1 LPKGLSHGANPL
13 PGGSNA
19 VIRPRELKQ
28 QWQLLVGDHWNP
40 VDPDRRLVRAVRRS
54 DRLSQLVIEGCREGL
69 HGDGHTVGV
78 GAEPSPAIVGS
89 ASTGQ
94 EPNRLSPE
102 GVMDNLQI
110 RPHARNP
117 NLWWVSSQ
125 GDDVAYITRP
135 GNAYLAW
142 ATDKWKPSHAD
153 FVGKRFDTVD
163 EALQAVARS
172 FS

>member
-1 LPKGLSHGANPL
+1 LPQGLPHGANPL
-13 PGGSNA
+13 TGGSDA

-28 QWQLLVGDHWNP
+28 QWRLLAGDTQNP
-40 VDPDRRLVRAVRRS
+40 VDPARRLVRLGRCG
-54 DRLSQLVIEGCREGL
+54 DCLSQLVIEGCREGI
-69 HGDGHTVGV
+69 HDHRQTVGV
-78 GAEPSPAIVGS
+78 GAEPSPAIVSS

-94 EPNRLSPE
+94 KPNRLSPE

-110 RPHARNP
+110 RPHERNP

-142 ATDKWKPSHAD
+142 ATDKWKPGHAD
-153 FVGKRFDTVD
+153 FVGKRFDSVD

>member
-1 LPKGLSHGANPL
+1 
-13 PGGSNA
+13 
-19 VIRPRELKQ
+19 
-28 QWQLLVGDHWNP
+28 
-40 VDPDRRLVRAVRRS
+40 
-54 DRLSQLVIEGCREGL
+54 
-69 HGDGHTVGV
+69 
-78 GAEPSPAIVGS
+78 
-89 ASTGQ
+89 
-94 EPNRLSPE
+94 
-102 GVMDNLQI
+102 MDNLQI

-125 GDDVAYITRP
+125 GDDVAYITHP

-163 EALQAVARS
+163 EALEAVARN

>member
-1 LPKGLSHGANPL
+1 
-13 PGGSNA
+13 
-19 VIRPRELKQ
+19 
-28 QWQLLVGDHWNP
+28 LVGGHRNP
-40 VDPDRRLVRAVRRS
+40 VDPARRLVFAVGLGA
-54 DRLSQLVIEGCREGL
+54 RLSQLVIEGCRERI
-69 HGDGHTVGV
+69 HGWRQTDDV
-78 GAEPSPAIVGS
+78 GAEPSPAIVSS

-94 EPNRLSPE
+94 KPNRLSPE

-110 RPHARNP
+110 RPHERNP

-125 GDDVAYITRP
+125 GDDVAYITHP

-163 EALQAVARS
+163 EALQAVAKS